1 MHHANEE
8 NSERTSKVC
17 DYLPRKVECVVR
29 DLREGPRLYSV
40 REPTMNAILWKL
52 TNRIKSG
59 KILTLFTTS
68 TTVKSGPVIWLL
80 STLE

>member
-1 MHHANEE
+1 MEQTEIIVTNE
-8 NSERTSKVC
+8 S
-17 DYLPRKVECVVR
+17 
-29 DLREGPRLYSV
+29 
-40 REPTMNAILWKL
+40 NAMEI

-59 KILTLFTTS
+59 KILTLFITS